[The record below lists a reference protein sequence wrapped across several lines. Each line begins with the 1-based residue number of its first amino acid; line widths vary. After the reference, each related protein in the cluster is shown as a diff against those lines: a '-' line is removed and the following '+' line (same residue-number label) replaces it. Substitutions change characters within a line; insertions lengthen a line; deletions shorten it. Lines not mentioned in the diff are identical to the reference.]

1 MEEKVSAMKTY
12 LPQTWVDPRIE
23 FRKSRISDNG
33 MFARE
38 PINKGEAV
46 CIVGGIVMTD
56 EEFIAFQA
64 AQRIYNSIQIN
75 DHLHL
80 VEDPEVTRTLEGS
93 MNHSCD
99 SSTWMADDA
108 TLVARRN
115 IEPGEEV
122 TIDYALFTTQSNWM
136 LDTRCRCGSPHCRR
150 IITGDDWRR
159 EDVQERY
166 RNHFSPFINRRI
178 ERLRNGSRHDS

>member
-1 MEEKVSAMKTY
+1 MKDY
-12 LPQTWVDPRIE
+12 LPQTWIDPRIE
-23 FRKSRISDNG
+23 FRTSRISGNG
-33 MFARE
+33 MFARKS
-38 PINKGEAV
+38 INKGDKV

-56 EEFIAFQA
+56 AEFAAFQA
-64 AQRIYNSIQIN
+64 IHRNYNSIQID

-99 SSTWMADDA
+99 SSVWMEDEV
-108 TLVARRN
+108 TLVARQN
-115 IEPGEEV
+115 IESGEEV
-122 TIDYALFTTQSNWM
+122 TVDYALFTTQSNWM
-136 LDTRCRCGSPHCRR
+136 LDTRCRCGAPDCRR

-166 RNHFSPFINRRI
+166 RDHFSPFINRRI
-178 ERLRNGSRHDS
+178 NRLMEGRTHGS

>member
-1 MEEKVSAMKTY
+1 MKDY
-12 LPQTWVDPRIE
+12 LAQTWRDPRIE
-23 FRKSRISDNG
+23 FRTSRISGNG

-38 PINKGEAV
+38 PIRKGEAV
-46 CIVGGIVMTD
+46 CVVGGIVMTD
-56 EEFIAFQA
+56 SEFAAFQTA
-64 AQRIYNSIQIN
+64 HSLYNSIQID

-80 VEDPEVTRTLEGS
+80 VEAPEVTRNLEGS

-99 SSTWMADDA
+99 SSAWMADEA
-108 TLVARRN
+108 TLVARRD
-115 IEPGEEV
+115 IEAGEEV

-166 RNHFSPFINRRI
+166 RDHFSPFINRRI
-178 ERLRNGSRHDS
+178 ERLRKGSPHDV

>member
-1 MEEKVSAMKTY
+1 MEEKVRDLKTY

-23 FRKSRISDNG
+23 FRTSRISGNG

-38 PINKGEAV
+38 PIKNGEAV
-46 CIVGGIVMTD
+46 CIVGGTVMSD
-56 EEFIAFQA
+56 EEFAAFQA
-64 AQRIYNSIQIN
+64 TYRNYNAIQID

-80 VEDPEVTRTLEGS
+80 VEDPQVTRTLEGS

-99 SSTWMADDA
+99 SSTWMGNDA
-108 TLVARRN
+108 ALVARRDLA
-115 IEPGEEV
+115 PGEEATV
-122 TIDYALFTTQSNWM
+122 DYALFTTQSTWM

-166 RNHFSPFINRRI
+166 RDHFSPFINRRI
-178 ERLRNGSRHDS
+178 ERLRKGSLHDS

>member
-1 MEEKVSAMKTY
+1 MKNY
-12 LPQTWVDPRIE
+12 LPKTWTDPRIE
-23 FRKSRISDNG
+23 FRNSRISGNG

-38 PINKGEAV
+38 LIKKGEPV

-56 EEFIAFQA
+56 EEFSTFQA
-64 AQRIYNSIQIN
+64 TYRNYNAIQID

-99 SSTWMADDA
+99 STTWMGDEA
-108 TLVARRN
+108 TLVARSD
-115 IEPGEEV
+115 IEPGEEATV
-122 TIDYALFTTQSNWM
+122 DYALFTTQSNWM
-136 LDTRCRCGSPHCRR
+136 LDTRCRCGSPYCRR

-166 RNHFSPFINRRI
+166 RNHLSPFINRRI
-178 ERLRNGSRHDS
+178 KRLMKGSIHGS

>member
-1 MEEKVSAMKTY
+1 MKKNY
-12 LPQTWVDPRIE
+12 LPRTWTDPRIE
-23 FRKSRISDNG
+23 FRTSRISGDG

-38 PINKGEAV
+38 PIKKGETV
-46 CIVGGIVMTD
+46 CVVGGIVMTD
-56 EEFIAFQA
+56 AEFAAFQA
-64 AQRIYNSIQIN
+64 THRLYNSIQID

-99 SSTWMADDA
+99 SSTWMEDEV
-108 TLVARRN
+108 TLVARRD
-115 IEPGEEV
+115 IQAGEEATV
-122 TIDYALFTTQSNWM
+122 DYALFTTQSNWM
-136 LDTRCRCGSPHCRR
+136 LDTRCHCRSPHCRR

-166 RNHFSPFINRRI
+166 RDHFSPFINRRI
-178 ERLRNGSRHDS
+178 EKLMKGSHHDI

>member
-1 MEEKVSAMKTY
+1 MKNY
-12 LPQTWVDPRIE
+12 LPQTWFDPRLE
-23 FRKSRISDNG
+23 FRKSSISGSG
-33 MFARE
+33 MFAPE
-38 PINKGEAV
+38 PIKKGEVV
-46 CIVGGIVMTD
+46 CIVGGTVMTD
-56 EEFIAFQA
+56 SEFAAFQA
-64 AQRIYNSIQIN
+64 THSLYNSIQID

-80 VEDPEVTRTLEGS
+80 VEDPEITRYLDDT

-99 SSTWMADDA
+99 SNAWMTDEV
-108 TLVARRN
+108 TLTARRD

-122 TIDYALFTTQSNWM
+122 TVDYALFTTQSNWM
-136 LDTRCRCGSPHCRR
+136 LDRRCRCGSPDCRR

-178 ERLRNGSRHDS
+178 ERQMKGNLHGS

>member
-1 MEEKVSAMKTY
+1 MKTY
-12 LPQTWVDPRIE
+12 LPQTWKDPRIE
-23 FRKSRISDNG
+23 FKNSRIGGIG

-38 PINKGEAV
+38 PIKKGETV
-46 CIVGGIVMTD
+46 CTVGGTALTD
-56 EEFIAFQA
+56 SEFVAFQSTHPL
-64 AQRIYNSIQIN
+64 YSFIQIDEN
-75 DHLHL
+75 LYL
-80 VEDPEVTRTLEGS
+80 VEDIEASRSLEAS

-99 SSTWMADDA
+99 SNAWMDDEV
-108 TLVARRN
+108 TLVARRD

-122 TIDYALFTTQSNWM
+122 TVDYALFTTQSNWM
-136 LDTRCRCGSPHCRR
+136 LDARCRCGSPDCRR

-178 ERLRNGSRHDS
+178 ERLMKGSLHDI

>member
-1 MEEKVSAMKTY
+1 MKTY

-23 FRKSRISDNG
+23 FRPSRISDNG
-33 MFARE
+33 RFARE
-38 PINKGEAV
+38 PIKKGEAV

-56 EEFIAFQA
+56 EEFAAFQA
-64 AQRIYNSIQIN
+64 TYRNYNAIQID

-99 SSTWMADDA
+99 SSTWMEDDA

-122 TIDYALFTTQSNWM
+122 TVDYALFTTQSNWM

-159 EDVQERY
+159 EEVQERY

-178 ERLRNGSRHDS
+178 KKLVEDNSHVE

>member
-1 MEEKVSAMKTY
+1 MKNY
-12 LPQTWVDPRIE
+12 LPQTWIDPRIE
-23 FRKSRISDNG
+23 FRTSRISGNG

-38 PINKGEAV
+38 PIRKGETV

-56 EEFIAFQA
+56 EKFAAFQSVH
-64 AQRIYNSIQIN
+64 RNYNAIQID

-99 SSTWMADDA
+99 SSSWMDDDA
-108 TLVARRN
+108 TLVARRD
-115 IEPGEEV
+115 IEAGEEV
-122 TIDYALFTTQSNWM
+122 TVDYALFTTQSNWM
-136 LDTRCRCGSPHCRR
+136 LDSRCHCGSPDCRR

-159 EDVQERY
+159 NDVQERY

-178 ERLRNGSRHDS
+178 EKLMESKIHDK

>member
-1 MEEKVSAMKTY
+1 MEEKVSDMKTY
-12 LPQTWVDPRIE
+12 LPQTWTDPRIE
-23 FRKSRISDNG
+23 FRTSRISGNG

-38 PINKGEAV
+38 PIKEGEAV

-56 EEFIAFQA
+56 EEFAAFQDTHL
-64 AQRIYNSIQIN
+64 IYNAIQID

-99 SSTWMADDA
+99 SSAWMEDDA
-108 TLVARRN
+108 TLVARRD
-115 IEPGEEV
+115 IESGEEV

-136 LDTRCRCGSPHCRR
+136 LDTRCRCGSPFCRR
-150 IITGDDWRR
+150 IITGDDWRQP
-159 EDVQERY
+159 DVQERY

-178 ERLRNGSRHDS
+178 EKLMKGSLHGN